1 MPGRFDGGAGIA
13 PALGHARCSCER
25 GPASRDQPC
34 GKEHDPDLQSL
45 GSAISCLMR
54 DLRSLETFVWVA
66 HLGGFRAAAA
76 RLNTTQPAVSARIQ
90 QLEQDLGVTLFQPR
104 QRRATLTPEGAV
116 VLRYA
121 EQMLELRGELLQSVA
136 HPTVVQGVLR
146 LGLSETL
153 VHILLP
159 RLVERIA
166 TAYPSLVL
174 DMVVDITPTLRE
186 QLLSGAIDIAML
198 VDPVED
204 PRAVNQPLCGFPLG
218 WIARPDLDLPER
230 PLKLSELV
238 RWPVL
243 SFSYNTSVSAALRQA
258 FARAGTSGLRLWG
271 SASVT
276 TMVRLAL
283 DGVGISV
290 LQPVMVRQ
298 ELAEGRLRL
307 LEVEDVALPPVN
319 FYVSY
324 LRKPDSYLAG
334 LVAGLAHE
342 TAAQIVAI
350 ENAAAASDK
359 GNLSSDPK

>member
-1 MPGRFDGGAGIA
+1 
-13 PALGHARCSCER
+13 
-25 GPASRDQPC
+25 
-34 GKEHDPDLQSL
+34 
-45 GSAISCLMR
+45 MR

-104 QRRATLTPEGAV
+104 QRRAALTAEGAV
-116 VLRYA
+116 LLRYA
-121 EQMLELRGELLQSVA
+121 EQMLELRGEMLRAVA

-166 TAYPSLVL
+166 TTYPSLVL
-174 DMVVDITPTLRE
+174 DMVVDITPSLRE
-186 QLLSGAIDIAML
+186 QLLSGTIDIAML
-198 VDPVED
+198 VDAVED
-204 PRAVNQPLCGFPLG
+204 PRAVNQTLCGFPLG
-218 WIARPDLDLPER
+218 WLARPDIDLPDR
-230 PLKLSELV
+230 PLKLRELA
-238 RWPVL
+238 RWPLL
-243 SFSYNTSVSAALRQA
+243 SFSYSTSVSAALREA
-258 FARAGTSGLRLWG
+258 FARTGVPGLRLWG

-276 TMVRLAL
+276 TMARLAL

-290 LQPVMVRQ
+290 MQPVMVRQ

-324 LRKPDSYLAG
+324 LRKPNSYLAG

-342 TAAQIVAI
+342 IAAQIEKAEEI
-350 ENAAAASDK
+350 AASSDK
-359 GNLSSDPK
+359 RNLSPDRK

>member
-1 MPGRFDGGAGIA
+1 
-13 PALGHARCSCER
+13 
-25 GPASRDQPC
+25 
-34 GKEHDPDLQSL
+34 
-45 GSAISCLMR
+45 MR

-76 RLNTTQPAVSARIQ
+76 RLHTTQPAVSARIQ

-104 QRRATLTPEGAV
+104 QRRATLTPEGATL
-116 VLRYA
+116 LRYA
-121 EQMLELRGELLQSVA
+121 EQMLELRGEMLRSVA
-136 HPTVVQGVLR
+136 HPAVVQGALR

-166 TAYPSLVL
+166 ATYPSLVL
-174 DMVVDITPTLRE
+174 DMVVDITPALRE

-198 VDPVED
+198 VDAVDD

-218 WIARPDLDLPER
+218 WIARPDLGLPDR
-230 PLKLSELV
+230 PLRLSELT
-238 RWPVL
+238 RWPLL
-243 SFSYNTSVSAALRQA
+243 SFPHHTSVSAELRQA
-258 FARAGTSGLRLWG
+258 FARTDASGLRLWG

-290 LQPVMVRQ
+290 MQPVMVRR

-307 LEVEDVALPPVN
+307 LEVEDVVLPPVN
-319 FYVSY
+319 FQVSY

-334 LVAGLAHE
+334 LVAGLACE
-342 TAAQIVAI
+342 IAAQIEGA
-350 ENAAAASDK
+350 ENAAAVADK
-359 GNLSSDPK
+359 ENLSRDPK